1 MPESSAF
8 CPKKIKNFYDWGA
21 AAPLAPP
28 ARTPMVAGDFP
39 EALKHYKEAIKRDPN
54 NAKLYSNRAAC
65 YQKLAAF
72 NLALEVQYQDINTVS
87 YNTMKCSGS
96 HHQRTSEPPVAINI
110 NSARAKLKGVSEL
123 FEGPN
128 EVLSN
133 LP

>member
-1 MPESSAF
+1 MIAQASGSWLPAVQVCESMNIGNHVLTSL
-8 CPKKIKNFYDWGA
+8 PDS
-21 AAPLAPP
+21 
-28 ARTPMVAGDFP
+28 VVGDFP

-87 YNTMKCSGS
+87 YNTMKCSRS
-96 HHQRTSEPPVAINI
+96 HHQWTTSHNI
-110 NSARAKLKGVSEL
+110 NSFWTKIEWMREL